1 MNDLVLR
8 FPNLSA
14 TPHQITSPAE
24 TTYNCIAWAAG
35 DDRRCWWPDVMG
47 IGAWPLSA
55 PREETIKAFVEAFK
69 SIGYSECPDAG
80 FERGFLKVAIYADSA
95 GKPTHAARQLKNGQW
110 TSKCGDL
117 EDIEHTLDAFE
128 RSSYGSPVAF
138 LKRSK

>member
-1 MNDLVLR
+1 MNDLVLL

-35 DDRRCWWPDVMG
+35 DDKNWWWPDTMG
-47 IGAWPLSA
+47 EYEWPPSA
-55 PREETIKAFVEAFK
+55 SREETIKAFIEAFE
-69 SIGYSECPDAG
+69 SIGYSECADAE
-80 FERGFLKVAIYADSA
+80 FEKAFLKVAIYADSA

-128 RSSYGSPVAF
+128 GSNYGSPVVF
-138 LKRSK
+138 LKRSG